1 MVNKKSASII
11 FASLVFLSL
20 FAFVVSAQTTS
31 SGPNAFFR
39 SITADL
45 KEFFVR
51 FADYRNPD
59 NNNLTVTVLLSFLV
73 FMVIGSIVN
82 IIPLFAKRGWLPR
95 TLISL
100 VVTALSVM
108 LIPREI
114 LALAINPYSALGI
127 VIITVIPFIFMFTF
141 VHATIRNVFF
151 RRAIWMLFVLSFLIL
166 GLYNLFGDSTS
177 DAGTWYSIV
186 YFVGCLLAAGMIW
199 KGEELEYAIFKGE
212 VAKGEASGRKYLA
225 ERKLQMEFDRQRAAV
240 ELGID
245 DDSKLSRRKLS

>member
-1 MVNKKSASII
+1 MVNKKSVSII
-11 FASLVFLSL
+11 FASFVFLSI

-31 SGPNAFFR
+31 TGPNAFFR
-39 SITADL
+39 SVTADA

-51 FADYRNPD
+51 LADYRN

-73 FMVIGSIVN
+73 FMIIGSIVN
-82 IIPLFAKRGWLPR
+82 IIPLFAKRDWLPR

-100 VVTALSVM
+100 VITALSVM

-166 GLYNLFGDSTS
+166 GLYNLYGADTS
-177 DAGTWYSIV
+177 DVETWYSMV

-199 KGEELEYAIFKGE
+199 KGEELEYKIFKGKLAAGE
-212 VAKGEASGRKYLA
+212 TDAKEYLRT
-225 ERKLQMEFDRQRAAV
+225 RKLQMEFDRQRAAV
-240 ELGID
+240 ELGVD